1 MKHTYEYCFEKA
13 VEHINDKLRND
24 PRVRHWSC
32 GNTYNENF
40 IILQIKFV
48 LDYNIRAMIK
58 LNREDIDAMLHDIDY
73 ELISIFRQFAEA
85 THTEGYYEKDK

>member
-24 PRVRHWSC
+24 PRVRHWSFWTT
-32 GNTYNENF
+32 NNKDF

-48 LDYNIRAMIK
+48 LDFNIRTIIRLDNENIDSM
-58 LNREDIDAMLHDIDY
+58 LNHINY
-73 ELISIFRQFAEA
+73 ELINIFRQFAEV
-85 THTEGYYEKDK
+85 THTEGYYEKNK

>member
-24 PRVRHWSC
+24 PRVRFWSC
-32 GNTYNENF
+32 WNTYNTDF

-48 LDYNIRAMIK
+48 LDYNVRVLIR
-58 LNREDIDAMLHDIDY
+58 LDREDIDVMLHGINH
-73 ELISIFRQFAEA
+73 ELIDIFRQFAEV
-85 THTEGYYEKDK
+85 THTEGYYEKNK